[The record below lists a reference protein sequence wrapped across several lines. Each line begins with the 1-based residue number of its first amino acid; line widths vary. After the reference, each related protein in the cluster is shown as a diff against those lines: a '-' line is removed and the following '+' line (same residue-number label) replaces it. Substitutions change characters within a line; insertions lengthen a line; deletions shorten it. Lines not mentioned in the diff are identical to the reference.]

1 MKACLVSANYSNP
14 TGSSMPDHRKKA
26 LVKMLAEKQIPLIE
40 DDIYGDLSF
49 SDTSPRAAKS
59 FDEEGLVVLCSSFS
73 KTLAPGYRVG
83 WVAPG
88 RYRREIEHQRMIN
101 TLAPASPTQ
110 MAVAE
115 FLASGGYERHLRKVR
130 RIYEK
135 QLGRMLEAVRRLFP
149 EGTKTTRPDGSFIFW
164 VELPASVDSLELF
177 RKAREKG
184 ISIAPG
190 PIFSNS
196 GKYRNFLRLNAA
208 HWSPKVERA
217 LETVGSLAAA
227 QTT

>member
-1 MKACLVSANYSNP
+1 
-14 TGSSMPDHRKKA
+14 MPDHRKKA
-26 LVKMLAEKQIPLIE
+26 LVKMLTERQIPLIE

-49 SDTSPRAAKS
+49 SDTRPRAAKS
-59 FDEEGLVVLCSSFS
+59 FDQEGLVVLCSSFS

-88 RYRREIEHQRMIN
+88 RYQREIEHQRMIN

-135 QLGRMLEAVRRLFP
+135 QLGRMLEAVRRHFP

-164 VELPASVDSLELF
+164 VELPEGLDSLELF
-177 RKAREKG
+177 RRAREKG

-217 LETVGSLAAA
+217 LETVGGLALASPA
-227 QTT
+227 